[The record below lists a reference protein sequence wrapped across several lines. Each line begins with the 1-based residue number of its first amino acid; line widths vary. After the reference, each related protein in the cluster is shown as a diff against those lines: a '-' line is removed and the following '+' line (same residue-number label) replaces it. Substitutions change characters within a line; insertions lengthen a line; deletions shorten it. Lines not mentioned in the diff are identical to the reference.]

1 MIKTE
6 DFGVL
11 VRVRNERSFCVHGS
25 PFNAVCMVT
34 EEPSRLRVGLTVGK
48 KNSPRSVDRALIKRV
63 LREAVRN
70 QAPELVA
77 LLRERGLGLDVS
89 IRLRE
94 PLKSVPAV
102 EMGAT
107 ALKRDLRVSA
117 DELVRGVRRRVLKL
131 ATRTA

>member
-1 MIKTE
+1 
-6 DFGVL
+6 
-11 VRVRNERSFCVHGS
+11 
-25 PFNAVCMVT
+25 MVT

-63 LREAVRN
+63 LREAVRH

-89 IRLRE
+89 LRLRD